1 MGGVKV
7 MKIALTILFIVICL
21 AMIILVIMQEGKE
34 AGLGT
39 ISGMAD
45 TYWGKNK
52 GRSMEGKLIKATTV
66 CGVLFFV
73 VAVALCVVQ

>member
-1 MGGVKV
+1 ME
-7 MKIALTILFIVICL
+7 MALTILFIVICL
-21 AMIILVIMQEGKE
+21 AMVILVTMQEGKD

-39 ISGMAD
+39 ISGMAE

-66 CGVLFFV
+66 CGILFFILAV
-73 VAVALCVVQ
+73 VLCLVQK

>member
-1 MGGVKV
+1 
-7 MKIALTILFIVICL
+7 MKLALTILFIVICI
-21 AMIILVIMQEGKE
+21 AMVILVTMQEGKD

-52 GRSMEGKLIKATTV
+52 GRSMEGKLIKATTG
-66 CGVLFFV
+66 CGILFFV
-73 VAVALCVVQ
+73 VAVVLCLV

>member
-1 MGGVKV
+1 
-7 MKIALTILFIVICL
+7 MKTLLTILFVIICIAMVCL
-21 AMIILVIMQEGKE
+21 VTVQEGKE

-52 GRSMEGKLIKATTV
+52 GRSLEGKL
-66 CGVLFFV
+66 
-73 VAVALCVVQ
+73 